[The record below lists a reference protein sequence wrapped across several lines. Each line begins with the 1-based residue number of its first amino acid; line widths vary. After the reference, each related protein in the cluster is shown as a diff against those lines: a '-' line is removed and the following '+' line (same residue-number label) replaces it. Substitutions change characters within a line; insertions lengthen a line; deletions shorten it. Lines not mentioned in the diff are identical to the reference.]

1 MPSTRASSEAAHSGG
16 ASRKASSANSGR
28 AQSKAKTAG
37 TARKTSQPGQP
48 QESPKPPKAP
58 SLRLA
63 LQAADIDAALLPAR
77 STLRRWTL
85 RALQTDAELTLRF
98 VGRREGRSLNRD
110 HRGRDY
116 ATNVLTFEY
125 GTGPDGVLRG
135 DIVICLPV
143 VVAEAKA
150 QKKTLRQHLAHMV
163 VHGTLHAQG
172 HDHIED
178 DEAEAMEA
186 LERQILAGLRVPDPY
201 AAA

>member
-1 MPSTRASSEAAHSGG
+1 MPSTRASSKPVRSG
-16 ASRKASSANSGR
+16 AVQPKAR
-28 AQSKAKTAG
+28 TAG
-37 TARKTSQPGQP
+37 TARQPGKP
-48 QESPKPPKAP
+48 QKSPKPPKAP
-58 SLRLA
+58 NLRLA
-63 LQAADIDAALLPAR
+63 LQAADIDERLLPAR

-172 HDHIED
+172 HDHLED

-186 LERQILAGLRVPDPY
+186 LERQILAELRVPDPY
-201 AAA
+201 AVA

>member
-1 MPSTRASSEAAHSGG
+1 MPSTRASTKAADAARANAGQ
-16 ASRKASSANSGR
+16 AKAR
-28 AQSKAKTAG
+28 AK
-37 TARKTSQPGQP
+37 
-48 QESPKPPKAP
+48 PKPQKLLKPKTP
-58 SLRLA
+58 RPPQKRQEPPKPQKPLNLRLA
-63 LQAADIDAALLPAR
+63 LQAADIDDTLLPAR
-77 STLRRWTL
+77 STLRRWVL

-98 VGRREGRSLNRD
+98 VGRREGRTLNRD

-143 VVAEAKA
+143 VIAEAKA

-178 DEAEAMEA
+178 DQAEAMEQ
-186 LERQILAGLRVPDPY
+186 LERQILAGLQVPDPY
-201 AAA
+201 AVG

>member
-1 MPSTRASSEAAHSGG
+1 M
-16 ASRKASSANSGR
+16 
-28 AQSKAKTAG
+28 
-37 TARKTSQPGQP
+37 
-48 QESPKPPKAP
+48 
-58 SLRLA
+58 RLA
-63 LQAADIDAALLPAR
+63 LQAADIDDTLLPAR
-77 STLRRWTL
+77 SALRRWVL
-85 RALQTDAELTLRF
+85 RALQADAELTLRF

-125 GTGPDGVLRG
+125 GTGPDGLLRG

-143 VVAEAKA
+143 VIAEAKA

-178 DEAEAMEA
+178 DQAEAMEQ

-201 AAA
+201 GVSLV

>member
-1 MPSTRASSEAAHSGG
+1 MPSTRASSKAAGAGAAHTNAGQAKAG
-16 ASRKASSANSGR
+16 ATPKPQKRLKPKAPR
-28 AQSKAKTAG
+28 
-37 TARKTSQPGQP
+37 PP
-48 QESPKPPKAP
+48 QKRQKPPKP
-58 SLRLA
+58 QKPLNLRLA
-63 LQAADIDAALLPAR
+63 LQAADIDDTLLPAR
-77 STLRRWTL
+77 STLRRWVL

-125 GTGPDGVLRG
+125 GTGPDGLLRG

-143 VVAEAKA
+143 VIAEAKA

-178 DEAEAMEA
+178 DQAEAMEQ

-201 AAA
+201 AVG

>member
-1 MPSTRASSEAAHSGG
+1 
-16 ASRKASSANSGR
+16 
-28 AQSKAKTAG
+28 
-37 TARKTSQPGQP
+37 
-48 QESPKPPKAP
+48 
-58 SLRLA
+58 LRLA
-63 LQAADIDAALLPAR
+63 LQAADIDERLLPAR

-172 HDHIED
+172 HDHLED

-186 LERQILAGLRVPDPY
+186 LERQILAELRVPDPY
-201 AAA
+201 AVA